1 MAHKTSGLYLRN
13 SISLG
18 LENRVADNLSRYPEF
33 TALTLSLVLNFK
45 EIQKEVEIDE
55 ALNHIRIEV
64 LKGNPKYSGYAI
76 VQG

>member
-1 MAHKTSGLYLRN
+1 MAHKTSGLYLQIQYHPR
-13 SISLG
+13 
-18 LENRVADNLSRYPEF
+18 LENRAADALSRYPEF
-33 TALTLSLVLNFK
+33 TALTLSLVLNVK